1 MRTILYEGCG
11 NVMRNIEGLMSLGV
25 TPKKQIKFIE
35 YICYFKQMEYAAV
48 LHTHFYYR

>member
-1 MRTILYEGCG
+1 MRTILYEGSG
-11 NVMRNIEGLMSLGV
+11 NVMRKIEGLKSLGV